1 MATKDE
7 IKAAILKAA
16 GNPES
21 GVGFKNVDAWAEA
34 VVALDAPTKSAKAE
48 EKSAPAKETRV
59 IASDETR

>member
-21 GVGFKNVDAWAEA
+21 GVVFKNVDAWAEA
-34 VVALDAPTKSAKAE
+34 VVALDAPTKPAKAE